1 MKAGVAAPLAQA
13 KLKIARHDLTALV
26 DADRRRT
33 PTSLQALSRI
43 ATPLLPPKVNRG
55 CRAGEK
61 PFDPSNPF
69 PVGAI
74 VASKSTDAV
83 PHGKSA
89 PIHSAPRAR
98 HLGPMPAHS
107 FKDTLR
113 VRYLLSNSRQ

>member
-26 DADRRRT
+26 DVVAGT

-74 VASKSTDAV
+74 VASKVNNAV